1 MVIMLL
7 RANFVTANGF
17 NRQPGTAKA
26 MSSQQSFTYKHQ
38 YIIITV
44 RQLNV
49 MNKILVYMHGNF

>member
-1 MVIMLL
+1 MFIMLL

-49 MNKILVYMHGNF
+49 MNKILV